1 MPRNPIQVTNA
12 FSNDPND
19 RPYQD
24 VGFDGLT
31 DSAEVTKR
39 RADYLNVLQAN
50 FGVGSKAYQDALQI
64 LLQITTIIIAATI
77 LMQKMQVSS
86 AVIKILI
93 TPRVILR

>member
-31 DSAEVTKR
+31 DSAEITKR
-39 RADYLNVLQAN
+39 RNDYLNVLAAN
-50 FGVGSKAYQDALQI
+50 FGAGSKAYQDALADPSSDNYHYYRGNDLDAQNADI
-64 LLQITTIIIAATI
+64 LARYKNFNNPQGIH
-77 LMQKMQVSS
+77 Q
-86 AVIKILI
+86 
-93 TPRVILR
+93 